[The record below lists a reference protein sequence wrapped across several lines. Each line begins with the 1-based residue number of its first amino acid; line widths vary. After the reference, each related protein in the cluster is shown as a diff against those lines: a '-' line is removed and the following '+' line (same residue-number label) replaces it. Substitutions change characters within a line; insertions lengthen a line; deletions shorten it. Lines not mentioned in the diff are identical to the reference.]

1 MTSKKSKAFQAALR
15 SYILAYGEWQRAWE
29 SRMQDIN
36 DEARKARTQNAYQWM
51 LECARILKEE
61 QGFDA
66 MALMFPDAD
75 N

>member
-1 MTSKKSKAFQAALR
+1 MVTIKNKAFQSNLKKFISAH
-15 SYILAYGEWQRAWE
+15 GEWQRTWE
-29 SRMQDIN
+29 SRMHDIN
-36 DEARKARTQNAYQWM
+36 DESRKARTQNAYQWM

-66 MALMFPDAD
+66 MALMFPDTD